1 MDMDGSESRRLRISA
16 VYVKESSFER
26 TEDNQGVYEGDVLNS
41 NSSDFNNDK
50 K

>member
-16 VYVKESSFER
+16 VYVQESSFER
-26 TEDNQGVYEGDVLNS
+26 IEDNQGVFEGDVVH
-41 NSSDFNNDK
+41 SSDFNNDK